1 MVEGNPYQRIDVIF
15 DKYHSVSI
23 KNPERM
29 KRGDENAPAFAN
41 ILPGHKISPWKKSL
55 KGSQNKSSLIKFFID
70 EWRKED

>member
-29 KRGDENAPAFAN
+29 NRGEENAPAFPTFFHIIKLVN
-41 ILPGHKISPWKKSL
+41 GKIPQGL
-55 KGSQNKSSLIKFFID
+55 T
-70 EWRKED
+70 E